1 MTPEETEQQGD
12 AGEQAAKLENLTLW
26 QRVHEHLRQEIL
38 DNRLPPGS
46 ELNEVALSRS
56 LGVSRGP
63 VREALG
69 RLASEGLVTI
79 RPRRGAVVTALST
92 QEFLAAYQ
100 VREALETLAIRL
112 AVPRV
117 GPDDLARLQALVD
130 EMVVLADS
138 SDVEAFFCANAA
150 FHATFVEVSGNAML
164 QDAMS
169 RLLGQMGRYQMR
181 SVALRVRDLL
191 ADRVTLAA
199 DLISELQV
207 GHSKLVLPAPVQY
220 DYPFKRTIVPT
231 SIPDIADDLV
241 NGSFG
246 FKFTTDNGFT
256 LVTNALIPLNRGGIR
271 ANITFTTG
279 LEFAF

>member
-12 AGEQAAKLENLTLW
+12 AGGQAAKLENLTLW

-100 VREALETLAIRL
+100 VRGALETLAIRL

-117 GPDDLARLQALVD
+117 GADDLARLQALVD

-138 SDVEAFFCANAA
+138 SDVEAFFRANAA

-181 SVALRVRDLL
+181 SVALRGSLRRSTMEHKAILRAVRAGDADKAERLL
-191 ADRVTLAA
+191 GEHIRIPQRRLEAA
-199 DLISELQV
+199 
-207 GHSKLVLPAPVQY
+207 
-220 DYPFKRTIVPT
+220 
-231 SIPDIADDLV
+231 
-241 NGSFG
+241 
-246 FKFTTDNGFT
+246 TDEE
-256 LVTNALIPLNRGGIR
+256 VVVRNAS
-271 ANITFTTG
+271 
-279 LEFAF
+279 